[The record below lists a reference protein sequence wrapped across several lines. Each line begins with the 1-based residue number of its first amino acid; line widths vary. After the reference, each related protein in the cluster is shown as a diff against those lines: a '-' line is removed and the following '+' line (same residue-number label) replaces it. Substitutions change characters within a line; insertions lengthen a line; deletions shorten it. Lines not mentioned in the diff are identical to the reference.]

1 MRYWL
6 LHIAVFACASL
17 AAQQIDTY
25 VDKEAIQ
32 VGESFQVIF
41 TLEQSVTMDT
51 FYMEKYTTEFPAREM
66 TYNEDGEK
74 LTANYSLEVLLP
86 PKDTLYQEGGLN
98 VFKRM
103 YTLTAWDSAM
113 VIIPPQAISLLDSNY
128 LFPPAMIEVTMPKAD
143 PAVEMYDINE
153 LFTETKQEGKENWN
167 WIWIGVAALLL
178 AVLIILL
185 LRKKK
190 KTVEVIQ
197 LSLRERTIQAIDELL
212 KSELYESDLKAYY
225 VELSL
230 LLRSFL
236 TENYAISFRD
246 KTTRE
251 IMQLL
256 DGVGVKYDTRKEIEA
271 ILGQSDMVKYAKS
284 KPPIADVFVNTEKTK
299 TIVEEL
305 APLELP
311 NIDE

>member
-1 MRYWL
+1 MRYWMV
-6 LHIAVFACASL
+6 HIVFLAFTSL
-17 AAQQIDTY
+17 VAQQVDTY
-25 VDKEAIQ
+25 VDKETIQ

-41 TLEQSVTMDT
+41 TLEQFVTMDT
-51 FYMEKYTTEFPAREM
+51 FYMEKFSAEFPAREM

-86 PKDTLYQEGGLN
+86 PKDTLYEEGGLN

-113 VIIPPQAISLLDSNY
+113 VIIPPQVISLLDSNY

-143 PAVEMYDINE
+143 PAVELYDINE
-153 LFTETKQEGKENWN
+153 LFTELTLEVKENWSWL
-167 WIWIGVAALLL
+167 WISAAALLL
-178 AVLIILL
+178 AALFILILS
-185 LRKKK
+185 KKK
-190 KTVEVIQ
+190 KPLEVIQ
-197 LSLRERTIQAIDELL
+197 LSLSERTIQAIDELQ
-212 KSELYESDLKAYY
+212 KSRIYETDLKAYY

-230 LLRSFL
+230 LLRNFL

-256 DGVGVKYDTRKEIEA
+256 DGVGVKYDTRKDIEA

-305 APLELP
+305 APLELTK
-311 NIDE
+311 IDE